1 MSVTEANKQVQRLLN
16 KYKSVSDT
24 SLGTLIGVKAQLILE
39 DGAQPKFCRARNVP
53 YAVKPYFEK
62 ELVRLQE
69 EGIISPI
76 EYSPWASGVVPVA
89 KRDTKDVRL
98 CGDYKVTINPVIR
111 EDKFPLPRVEDIF
124 VKMAGGKRF
133 SKIDL
138 KNAYLQMEV
147 EETSKQYITINTH
160 KGLFRYNRLPFGIKT
175 APSIWQRAMGQTLQG
190 IPNVEVMLDDII
202 VTGKSD
208 AAHLENLEAVLK
220 RLAEKNLRIN
230 VQKCRF
236 FMERIEYCGHE
247 IDKYGLHKTNAK
259 IEAVQNAPR
268 PQDVS
273 SVRGFIGLINYYH
286 RFLPNLSSVLH
297 PLNQLLE
304 KDHTWEWSRE
314 CEDAFKEAKR
324 LVTSEQVLAHYDP
337 DLPVR
342 VACDAS
348 PYGLGAVLSH
358 VMSDG
363 SEKPVAFASRTLNRA
378 ERNYSQIDK
387 EALALVWGIR
397 KFNHYLYGRRFTLVT
412 DHQPLTAI
420 FHPEKGIPAMTAAR
434 MQRYALQLA
443 AHDYEIKYRTSAKH
457 GNADGLSRVPMPT
470 GKTVQEYDVMDVF
483 YMNHMDVLPIT
494 ASVIQNECSKDPILS
509 KVLERTQHGWP
520 QVSPVGLEPFFSK
533 RHELSIFHG
542 CIMWGI
548 RVVVPHKLR
557 NQILHELHEGHI
569 GIVKMKGLARSYVWW
584 PGIDQ
589 DIESLAK
596 KCQGC
601 QKVQFEA
608 PTVPLHPWEWP
619 IKPWQRAHTCRL
631 CWALHGA
638 YVPNHCGRTQ

>member
-1 MSVTEANKQVQRLLN
+1 MTEANKQVQRLLN
-16 KYKSVSDT
+16 KCKSVSDN

-39 DGAQPKFCRARNVP
+39 DVAQPKFCRARNVP

-62 ELVRLQE
+62 ELVQLQE

-76 EYSPWASGVVPVA
+76 KYSPWASGVVPVA
-89 KRDTKDVRL
+89 KHDTKDVRL

-147 EETSKQYITINTH
+147 EETSKQYLTINTH

-175 APSIWQRAMGQTLQG
+175 APSIWQRAMEQTLQG

-208 AAHLENLEAVLK
+208 AAHLEYLEAVLK
-220 RLAEKNLRIN
+220 RLAEKNRCIN

-247 IDKYGLHKTNAK
+247 IDKDGLHKTNAK

-273 SVRGFIGLINYYH
+273 SVRGFLGLVNYYH

-337 DLPVR
+337 DVPVR

-348 PYGLGAVLSH
+348 PYGLVAVLSH

-397 KFNHYLYGRRFTLVT
+397 KFNHYLYGRRFMLVS

-434 MQRYALQLA
+434 MQLYALQLA
-443 AHDYEIKYRTSAKH
+443 AHDYEINYRTSAKH

-470 GKTVQEYDVMDVF
+470 GKTVQESDVMDVF

-619 IKPWQRAHTCRL
+619 IKPWQRIHVDYAGPFMGHMFLIIVDAHSK
-631 CWALHGA
+631 
-638 YVPNHCGRTQ
+638 

>member
-1 MSVTEANKQVQRLLN
+1 M
-16 KYKSVSDT
+16 
-24 SLGTLIGVKAQLILE
+24 
-39 DGAQPKFCRARNVP
+39 
-53 YAVKPYFEK
+53 KPYFEK
-62 ELVRLQE
+62 ELARLQE

-76 EYSPWASGVVPVA
+76 EYSPWASGVA

-124 VKMAGGKRF
+124 VNMAGGKRF

-147 EETSKQYITINTH
+147 EETSKQYLTINTH

-175 APSIWQRAMGQTLQG
+175 APSIWQRAMEQTLQG

-247 IDKYGLHKTNAK
+247 IDKDGLHKTNAK

-273 SVRGFIGLINYYH
+273 SVRGFLGLVNYYH

-358 VMSDG
+358 VMTDG

-420 FHPEKGIPAMTAAR
+420 FHPEKGIPAMAAAR

-443 AHDYEIKYRTSAKH
+443 AHDYKIKYRTSSKH
-457 GNADGLSRVPMPT
+457 VMRMACRECLCQQ
-470 GKTVQEYDVMDVF
+470 GKLYKNLM
-483 YMNHMDVLPIT
+483 
-494 ASVIQNECSKDPILS
+494 
-509 KVLERTQHGWP
+509 
-520 QVSPVGLEPFFSK
+520 
-533 RHELSIFHG
+533 
-542 CIMWGI
+542 
-548 RVVVPHKLR
+548 
-557 NQILHELHEGHI
+557 
-569 GIVKMKGLARSYVWW
+569 
-584 PGIDQ
+584 
-589 DIESLAK
+589 
-596 KCQGC
+596 
-601 QKVQFEA
+601 
-608 PTVPLHPWEWP
+608 
-619 IKPWQRAHTCRL
+619 
-631 CWALHGA
+631 
-638 YVPNHCGRTQ
+638 

>member
-16 KYKSVSDT
+16 KYKSVSDK
-24 SLGTLIGVKAQLILE
+24 SLGTLRGVKAQLILE

-62 ELVRLQE
+62 ELERLQE

-111 EDKFPLPRVEDIF
+111 EDKFPLTRVEDIF
-124 VKMAGGKRF
+124 AKMAGGKRF

-147 EETSKQYITINTH
+147 EETSKQYLTINTH
-160 KGLFRYNRLPFGIKT
+160 KGLFQYNRLPFGIKT
-175 APSIWQRAMGQTLQG
+175 APSIWQRAMEQTLQG

-208 AAHLENLEAVLK
+208 AAHIENLEAVLK

-236 FMERIEYCGHE
+236 FLERIEYCGHE
-247 IDKYGLHKTNAK
+247 IDKDGLHKTNAK

-273 SVRGFIGLINYYH
+273 SVRGVLGLVNYYH

-297 PLNQLLE
+297 PLNKLLE
-304 KDHTWEWSRE
+304 KDNKWEWSRE

-358 VMSDG
+358 VMADG

-378 ERNYSQIDK
+378 ERNYSQLDK

-397 KFNHYLYGRRFTLVT
+397 KFNH
-412 DHQPLTAI
+412 
-420 FHPEKGIPAMTAAR
+420 
-434 MQRYALQLA
+434 
-443 AHDYEIKYRTSAKH
+443 
-457 GNADGLSRVPMPT
+457 
-470 GKTVQEYDVMDVF
+470 
-483 YMNHMDVLPIT
+483 
-494 ASVIQNECSKDPILS
+494 
-509 KVLERTQHGWP
+509 
-520 QVSPVGLEPFFSK
+520 
-533 RHELSIFHG
+533 
-542 CIMWGI
+542 
-548 RVVVPHKLR
+548 
-557 NQILHELHEGHI
+557 
-569 GIVKMKGLARSYVWW
+569 
-584 PGIDQ
+584 
-589 DIESLAK
+589 
-596 KCQGC
+596 
-601 QKVQFEA
+601 
-608 PTVPLHPWEWP
+608 
-619 IKPWQRAHTCRL
+619 
-631 CWALHGA
+631 
-638 YVPNHCGRTQ
+638 

>member
-1 MSVTEANKQVQRLLN
+1 MTEANKQVQRLLN
-16 KYKSVSDT
+16 KYKSVNDN

-111 EDKFPLPRVEDIF
+111 EYKFPLPRVEDIF
-124 VKMAGGKRF
+124 VKMAGGQRF

-147 EETSKQYITINTH
+147 EETSKQYLKINTH

-175 APSIWQRAMGQTLQG
+175 APSIWQRAMEQTLQG

-247 IDKYGLHKTNAK
+247 IDKDGLHKTNAK

-273 SVRGFIGLINYYH
+273 SVREFLGLVNYYH

-348 PYGLGAVLSH
+348 PYGLGSVLIH
-358 VMSDG
+358 VMSCG

-412 DHQPLTAI
+412 DHQPPTAI
-420 FHPEKGIPAMTAAR
+420 FHPEKGIPAMTASR

-470 GKTVQEYDVMDVF
+470 GKTVQESDVMDVF

-509 KVLERTQHGWP
+509 KVLERTHHGWP
-520 QVSPVGLEPFFSK
+520 QVFPVGLEPFFSK

-548 RVVVPHKLR
+548 RVVVPQKFR
-557 NQILHELHEGHI
+557 NHILLELHEGHI

-619 IKPWQRAHTCRL
+619 IKPWQRIHLDYAGPFMEHMFLIIVDAHSK
-631 CWALHGA
+631 
-638 YVPNHCGRTQ
+638 